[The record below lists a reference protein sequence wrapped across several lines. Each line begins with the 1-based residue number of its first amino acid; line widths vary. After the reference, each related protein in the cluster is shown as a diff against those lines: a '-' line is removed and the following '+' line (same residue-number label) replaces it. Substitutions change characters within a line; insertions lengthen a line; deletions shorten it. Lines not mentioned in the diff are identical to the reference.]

1 MGRNCRKLFI
11 FSAYTAKFV
20 SYKLIYHEFS
30 CDQLLYKICNSSLYG
45 YFCLQFVLLS
55 FLVIYD
61 KFMFLALHMHIW
73 THITSST
80 ICFQKTMVK
89 PLKCRKLLP
98 NLVESAKESWN
109 RRGELSQ
116 YFVRCCL
123 TILFPFRMN
132 YLVNKVIQNDT
143 SLLLITFLVI
153 A

>member
-1 MGRNCRKLFI
+1 
-11 FSAYTAKFV
+11 
-20 SYKLIYHEFS
+20 
-30 CDQLLYKICNSSLYG
+30 
-45 YFCLQFVLLS
+45 
-55 FLVIYD
+55 
-61 KFMFLALHMHIW
+61 
-73 THITSST
+73 
-80 ICFQKTMVK
+80 MVK

-132 YLVNKVIQNDT
+132 YLVNKVKQNDT